1 MQKILYQIIKPTFNH
16 IVSPACHHLKGPG
29 VIKTVTH
36 QITDAMA
43 VDRYRYFIRTDIKSY
58 YASINHT
65 LLQNT
70 IRSHFDD
77 ERVVRYLCDTMDA
90 PIDRGGWYEHPKKG
104 ISIRSSLSGFLQRS
118 I

>member
-1 MQKILYQIIKPTFNH
+1 MDGLKII
-16 IVSPACHHLKGPG
+16 LK
-29 VIKTVTH
+29 VYDSNTI
-36 QITDAMA
+36 
-43 VDRYRYFIRTDIKSY
+43 
-58 YASINHT
+58 INHT

-104 ISIRSSLSGFLQRS
+104 IPIRSSLSGFFAALYLKPLDNAFDQRDDLFYCRYNDD
-118 I
+118 ILILCQTKRKKAT